1 MSFIK
6 RILVPLIFLANS
18 TYALA
23 GVQIGATRVIYEEQK
38 QDATLKIKNPDT
50 SSNYLIQSWVE
61 PLLNKSSASNDVKSA
76 KTVKTKTPFVITPP
90 LFSIASTEENILRI
104 IHNGTALPSDRE
116 SIFLLHI
123 KAIPETEK
131 KNTNMMVFS
140 VKSTLKL
147 IYRPEMLSGDKAVRA
162 YKKITF
168 KKQGTQ
174 LIATNSTPYYLT
186 FSSLS
191 AEGSDVYIKN
201 NSMLAPHTS
210 ESYDLGSHKNASTVS
225 WTTIGDAGEITP
237 AETAKL

>member
-1 MSFIK
+1 
-6 RILVPLIFLANS
+6 
-18 TYALA
+18 
-23 GVQIGATRVIYEEQK
+23 
-38 QDATLKIKNPDT
+38 
-50 SSNYLIQSWVE
+50 
-61 PLLNKSSASNDVKSA
+61 
-76 KTVKTKTPFVITPP
+76 
-90 LFSIASTEENILRI
+90 
-104 IHNGTALPSDRE
+104 
-116 SIFLLHI
+116 
-123 KAIPETEK
+123 
-131 KNTNMMVFS
+131 MVFS

-147 IYRPEMLSGDKAVRA
+147 IYRPEMLSGDKAVKA